1 MTRIITIASA
11 KGGVGKTT
19 LCSNLAASLANYGQ
33 SVIAIDGNLTTSN
46 LGLHLGVSMY
56 PVTLQDVLKGRAKIQ
71 DAVYHHWAGFRF
83 VPADVSIEKIMSPRS
98 KEFFNAFYKLAGEAD
113 FILIDSAAGLGREAK
128 AAVEAADEMIVIT
141 NPEMP
146 AMTDALKLVKLAEK
160 FGTEVLGVVVN
171 RVRGDRHEVPL
182 GEVLDFLE
190 LPLLGKVNEDHTVR
204 RSISRKEPVVV
215 HAPRSRAAHQFK
227 TIAARISGEREPSHH
242 LFHKLFGWL

>member
-19 LCSNLAASLANYGQ
+19 LCSNLAVALSQYGK

-56 PVTLQDVLKGRAKIQ
+56 PVTLQDVLKGKAKIQ

-83 VPADVSIEKIMSPRS
+83 VPADVSINKIMSPRS

-128 AAVEAADEMIVIT
+128 AAIEAADEMMVIT

-146 AMTDALKLVKLAEK
+146 ALTDALKLTKLADK
-160 FGTEVLGVVVN
+160 FGTDVLGVVVN
-171 RVRGDRHEVPL
+171 KVRGERHEVPVNEAL
-182 GEVLDFLE
+182 NFLE
-190 LPLLGKVNEDHTVR
+190 IPLLGKINEDRNVR
-204 RSISRKEPVVV
+204 KAIANKEPVVL
-215 HAPRSRAAHQFK
+215 HAPRSRSSHQFK
-227 TIAARISGEREPSHH
+227 RIAARLSGEPEPSHH
-242 LFHKLFGWL
+242 LFHKLFGWI

>member
-19 LCSNLAASLANYGQ
+19 LCSNLAAGLAHYGK

-56 PVTLQDVLKGRAKIQ
+56 PVTLQDVLRGKAKIQ

-83 VPADVSIEKIMSPRS
+83 VPADVSIDKIMSPKS
-98 KEFFNAFYKLAGEAD
+98 KEFLHAFYNLAGEAD
-113 FILIDSAAGLGREAK
+113 FILIDSAAGLGREAR
-128 AAVEAADEMIVIT
+128 AAVDAADEMIVIT

-146 AMTDALKLVKLAEK
+146 AMTDALKLIKLADK
-160 FGTEVLGVVVN
+160 SGTHQLGVVVN

-182 GEVLDFLE
+182 GEVLNFLE
-190 LPLLGKVNEDHTVR
+190 LPLLGKVSEDNTVR
-204 RSISRKEPVVV
+204 KAIANKEPVIL
-215 HAPRSRAAHQFK
+215 HAPRSRAAHQFR
-227 TIAARISGEREPSHH
+227 TIAARVAGADDPAHH
-242 LFHKLFGWL
+242 LFHRLFGWL